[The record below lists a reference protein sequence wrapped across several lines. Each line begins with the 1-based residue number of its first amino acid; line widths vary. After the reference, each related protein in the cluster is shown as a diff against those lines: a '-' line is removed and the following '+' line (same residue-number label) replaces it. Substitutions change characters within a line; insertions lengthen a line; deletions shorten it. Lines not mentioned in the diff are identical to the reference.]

1 MPPDPLV
8 NTIRLP
14 SGEYDGESSATEPSV
29 RSALFAPLASTV
41 AIRQFAPVGQRPN
54 TTRPPSGDQAGVSS
68 TSDPLV
74 SWCSA
79 PETGSTVHRC
89 TGWHEVPSSHLDTTI
104 RPFEPGTTAEAGP
117 GAARRER
124 PPDATTAAVAR
135 R

>member
-1 MPPDPLV
+1 MVPDPLV

-29 RSALFAPLASTV
+29 RSLLFAPLASTV
-41 AIRQFAPVGQRPN
+41 AIRQFAPVGQRPK

-79 PETGSTVHRC
+79 PETRSTVHRC
-89 TGWHEVPSSHLDTTI
+89 TGRQRLVPCSHLDITI
-104 RPFEPGTTAEAGP
+104 RPFEPGTTAEAG
-117 GAARRER
+117 
-124 PPDATTAAVAR
+124 
-135 R
+135 